1 MAAGGSG
8 PTPGPTYDRADGK
21 VAARGNGIRGSG
33 CGNGCERYDLRVVAG
48 GIGMGGSGGRLE
60 GACATS
66 GIAGSAEM
74 GFPSAIA
81 RAPRCG
87 LVAAVISTSA
97 TTWVTC
103 RPDERSGCVQIH
115 LGANQKKAGPSAGDD
130 RLTTRLATGFS
141 AGHPGGGQAHT
152 ANGLDS
158 SLPLPERRLGTEFAK
173 GGRTDSNSRP
183 SGGLSH

>member
-1 MAAGGSG
+1 MDGRVVPGGMAAGGSG

-74 GFPSAIA
+74 RLASTIA

-87 LVAAVISTSA
+87 LA
-97 TTWVTC
+97 C
-103 RPDERSGCVQIH
+103 RDLNFRNDMGD
-115 LGANQKKAGPSAGDD
+115 LPS
-130 RLTTRLATGFS
+130 
-141 AGHPGGGQAHT
+141 
-152 ANGLDS
+152 
-158 SLPLPERRLGTEFAK
+158 
-173 GGRTDSNSRP
+173 
-183 SGGLSH
+183 